1 MKKTL
6 LILLFVFGFVE
17 IIFAQQCKRNLIF
30 CFSIADTTTFST
42 NTRVADVI
50 LKSGEKTL
58 FKEIVFVGD
67 KLTIGKTLP
76 NDSLLSLQIK
86 PYRGFYSEI
95 KCEKEVFQTVFAKKV
110 KEINDTV
117 FVDLKT
123 DTNNTYQ
130 YLYYSLDDKTNKPY
144 RIPALAQ
151 CSDGTLLALSDHRPC
166 WGDIG
171 FGEVD
176 IKIRS
181 SNDYKNWTPERFVA
195 DGKGGEKN
203 IFECGFGDVA
213 IVADKESNEVLVMC
227 VAGRQVFSSANKNNH
242 NFMARVRSNDSGKTW
257 LNPEDVTS
265 MFMNVKGEYK
275 PILPETYSM
284 FFASGRI
291 VQSNIFKKKN
301 SKYYRLYASLLTKSA
316 NGNDNYVVYS
326 DDFGESWRLLG
337 GVCVKGGDE
346 AKVEELNDGS
356 IVVSSRKPHG
366 RFFNIFT
373 FSDIEK
379 AKGEW
384 QTEVCSNEIKNG
396 ISVGANSCNGELLKV
411 KAINSQSGEKC
422 NLLLQSLPTGDNREN
437 VTIFFKQLDNNIKY
451 TPTLLAENWQKGL
464 QISDRLSAY
473 STMILLNNGKIGFL
487 FEEEPNDYSIVYSSF
502 SIEEITNGLYRAD

>member
-1 MKKTL
+1 
-6 LILLFVFGFVE
+6 
-17 IIFAQQCKRNLIF
+17 
-30 CFSIADTTTFST
+30 
-42 NTRVADVI
+42 
-50 LKSGEKTL
+50 
-58 FKEIVFVGD
+58 
-67 KLTIGKTLP
+67 
-76 NDSLLSLQIK
+76 
-86 PYRGFYSEI
+86 
-95 KCEKEVFQTVFAKKV
+95 
-110 KEINDTV
+110 
-117 FVDLKT
+117 
-123 DTNNTYQ
+123 
-130 YLYYSLDDKTNKPY
+130 
-144 RIPALAQ
+144 
-151 CSDGTLLALSDHRPC
+151 
-166 WGDIG
+166 
-171 FGEVD
+171 
-176 IKIRS
+176 
-181 SNDYKNWTPERFVA
+181 
-195 DGKGGEKN
+195 
-203 IFECGFGDVA
+203 
-213 IVADKESNEVLVMC
+213 
-227 VAGRQVFSSANKNNH
+227 
-242 NFMARVRSNDSGKTW
+242 
-257 LNPEDVTS
+257 